1 MMSDDKNQLIN
12 FEFDIFNFSDFF
24 KIIRS
29 NFILILYNFIESSVT
44 LFIREIYTKFEFEDI
59 SYAEASECFKN
70 LYLEHLFSDTFQ
82 EEANFK
88 TYKNKAIEMVRN
100 TLDNICLNF
109 SINKI
114 PSLSGNVS
122 SKLIQ
127 KIWNEHGIKYKS
139 SSKCQDPN
147 SNFSIDTIK
156 NKRNSLAHGDESFR
170 ECGGKYT
177 VNDLDGFAIEI
188 IKLLDDLLTSVE
200 KFIDLEGYKENKK

>member
-1 MMSDDKNQLIN
+1 MNNTFLPEYYERKKEVDYFLNILKEFQNFDMMSDDKNQLIN
-12 FEFDIFNFSDFF
+12 FEFNIFNFSDFF

-29 NFILILYNFIESSVT
+29 NFILILYNFIESSIT

-127 KIWNEHGIKYKS
+127 KIWKECV
-139 SSKCQDPN
+139 KCLPACR
-147 SNFSIDTIK
+147 TGLK
-156 NKRNSLAHGDESFR
+156 KPWRM
-170 ECGGKYT
+170 
-177 VNDLDGFAIEI
+177 
-188 IKLLDDLLTSVE
+188 LLTNL
-200 KFIDLEGYKENKK
+200 LERRLPEL